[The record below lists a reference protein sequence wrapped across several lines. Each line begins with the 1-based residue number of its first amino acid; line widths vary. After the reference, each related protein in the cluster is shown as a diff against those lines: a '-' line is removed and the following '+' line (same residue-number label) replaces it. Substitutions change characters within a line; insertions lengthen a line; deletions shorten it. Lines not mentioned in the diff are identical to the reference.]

1 MSNTDLEPILHQAAT
16 GDARPA
22 LREAVRLKKQCANSE
37 IDPCYAG
44 LLQAILLS
52 NDADTVA
59 WTAEALQQGER
70 LVKDVELCAKFLKRA
85 DELSGFMG
93 SFLMGKM
100 LLRSDPKLAYEMFS
114 RGAKRGHVPSRGLM
128 WQIWYGRHPRWE
140 AVAKPFIVTAET
152 IRISWAL
159 RRADANLRFW
169 RYKDAFARPA
179 QILNDRFGAAA
190 ESPFLDW

>member
-1 MSNTDLEPILHQAAT
+1 MSNTDLMQILHQAAT

-22 LREAVRLKKQCANSE
+22 LREAVRLNKQAASEE
-37 IDPCYAG
+37 IDPRYSK

-70 LVKDVELCAKFLKRA
+70 LVKDAELCAKFLKRA

-93 SFLMGKM
+93 AFLMGKM
-100 LLRSDPKLAYEMFS
+100 LMRSDRELAYEMFS
-114 RGAKRGHVPSRGLM
+114 RAAKHGHIPSRGLR
-128 WQIWYGRHPRWE
+128 WQIWYSRHPHWGI
-140 AVAKPFIVTAET
+140 VAKPFIVTVET
-152 IRISWAL
+152 IRVFWAL
-159 RRADANLRFW
+159 RRADANRRFW
-169 RYKDAFARPA
+169 RYKDAFANPA

-190 ESPFLDW
+190 ESPFLDL